1 MKKRPVIEAPHAA
14 SSRLVS
20 RPSRLSPHALRL
32 IRSARIAHLATADRS
47 GQPHAVPICFVFD
60 DKYFYSPID
69 EKPKR
74 TAPAK
79 LKRLRNIRDNSQ
91 VSLVIDYYEEDW
103 SKLCYVLITG
113 TARIL
118 QSGKTHDRAV
128 TLLRK
133 KYSQYRR
140 MQIDTR
146 PIIVITPKR
155 ITFWAAH

>member
-20 RPSRLSPHALRL
+20 RPSRLSPRALRL

-79 LKRLRNIRDNSQ
+79 LKRLRNIAENPQ
-91 VSLVIDYYEEDW
+91 VSLVIDHYDENW
-103 SKLCYVLITG
+103 SKLAYVLITG
-113 TARIL
+113 AARIMQRGQKHRL
-118 QSGKTHDRAV
+118 AV
-128 TLLRK
+128 TLLRR
-133 KYSQYRR
+133 KYSQYRT
-140 MQIDTR
+140 MAIDRR
-146 PIIVITPKR
+146 PVIVIKPKR
-155 ITFWAAH
+155 ITGWSAR

>member
-1 MKKRPVIEAPHAA
+1 MSKIIA
-14 SSRLVS
+14 SRL
-20 RPSRLSPHALRL
+20 PPHALRL
-32 IRSARIAHLATADRS
+32 IRSARIAHLATADRL
-47 GQPHAVPICFVFD
+47 GQPHAVPICFAFD
-60 DKYFYSPID
+60 GKCFYSPID

-74 TAPAK
+74 SAPTN
-79 LKRLRNIRDNSQ
+79 LKRLRNIRDNPQ

-118 QSGKTHDRAV
+118 QSGQTHTRAV

-146 PIIVITPKR
+146 PIIVITPKQ
-155 ITFWAAH
+155 IAFWAAH

>member
-1 MKKRPVIEAPHAA
+1 MSKIIA
-14 SSRLVS
+14 
-20 RPSRLSPHALRL
+20 SRLSPHALQL
-32 IRSARIAHLATADRS
+32 IRSARIAHLATADRF
-47 GQPHAVPICFVFD
+47 GQPHVVPICFAFD
-60 DKYFYSPID
+60 GKYFYSPID
-69 EKPKR
+69 EKPKG
-74 TAPAK
+74 TAPNN
-79 LKRLRNIRDNSQ
+79 LKRLRNIRENPQ

-118 QSGKTHDRAV
+118 QRGESHRRAV

>member
-1 MKKRPVIEAPHAA
+1 MTKIIASRLTPHA
-14 SSRLVS
+14 S
-20 RPSRLSPHALRL
+20 RL
-32 IRSARIAHLATADRS
+32 IRSARIAHLATADRF
-47 GQPHAVPICFVFD
+47 GQPHVVPICFAFD
-60 DKYFYSPID
+60 GKYFYSPID

-74 TAPAK
+74 TAPTN
-79 LKRLRNIRDNSQ
+79 LKRLRNIRENPQ

-118 QSGKTHDRAV
+118 QRGKTHNRAV
-128 TLLRK
+128 MLLRK

-146 PIIVITPKR
+146 PIIVVTPKR

>member
-1 MKKRPVIEAPHAA
+1 MIEAPHAA

-20 RPSRLSPHALRL
+20 GPSRLSPHALRL

-79 LKRLRNIRDNSQ
+79 LKRLRNIAENPQ
-91 VSLVIDYYEEDW
+91 VSLVIDHYDENW
-103 SKLCYVLITG
+103 GKLAYVLITG
-113 TARIL
+113 AARVM
-118 QSGKTHDRAV
+118 QRGQRHRRAV
-128 TLLRK
+128 TLLRR
-133 KYSQYRR
+133 KYSQYRT
-140 MQIDTR
+140 MAIDRR
-146 PIIVITPKR
+146 PVIVIRPKR
-155 ITFWAAH
+155 IIVWGRP

>member
-1 MKKRPVIEAPHAA
+1 MSKIIA
-14 SSRLVS
+14 
-20 RPSRLSPHALRL
+20 SRLSPHALQL
-32 IRSARIAHLATADRS
+32 IRSARIAHLATADRF
-47 GQPHAVPICFVFD
+47 GQPHVVPICFAFD
-60 DKYFYSPID
+60 GKYFYSPID

-74 TAPAK
+74 AAPTN
-79 LKRLRNIRDNSQ
+79 LKRLRNIRENPQ
-91 VSLVIDYYEEDW
+91 VSLVIDHYNEDW

-118 QSGKTHDRAV
+118 QRGESHRRAV

-155 ITFWAAH
+155 ITFWAVH

>member
-1 MKKRPVIEAPHAA
+1 MIEAPHAA

-79 LKRLRNIRDNSQ
+79 LKRLRNIAENPQ
-91 VSLVIDYYEEDW
+91 VSLVIDHYDDDW
-103 SKLCYVLITG
+103 SKLAYVLITG
-113 TARIL
+113 TARIM
-118 QSGKTHDRAV
+118 QRGERHRRGV

-133 KYSQYRR
+133 NYSQYRR

>member
-1 MKKRPVIEAPHAA
+1 MRQRPIVAA
-14 SSRLVS
+14 QRTA
-20 RPSRLSPHALRL
+20 PSRVPAHVARF

-47 GQPHAVPICFVFD
+47 GQPHVVPICFAFD
-60 DKYFYSPID
+60 GKCFYSPID

-74 TAPAK
+74 SAPAN

-128 TLLRK
+128 ILLRK

>member
-20 RPSRLSPHALRL
+20 RPSRLAPQRLRL
-32 IRSARIAHLATADRS
+32 SRSARIAHLATADRS

-79 LKRLRNIRDNSQ
+79 LKRLRNIAENPQ
-91 VSLVIDYYEEDW
+91 ASLVIDHYDENW
-103 SKLCYVLITG
+103 SKLAYVLITG
-113 TARIL
+113 AARIMQRGQKHRL
-118 QSGKTHDRAV
+118 AV
-128 TLLRK
+128 TLLRR
-133 KYSQYRR
+133 KYSQYRT
-140 MQIDTR
+140 MAIDRR
-146 PIIVITPKR
+146 PVIVIKPKR
-155 ITFWAAH
+155 ITGWSAR

>member
-1 MKKRPVIEAPHAA
+1 MSKIIA
-14 SSRLVS
+14 
-20 RPSRLSPHALRL
+20 SRLSPHALQL
-32 IRSARIAHLATADRS
+32 IRSARIAHLATADRF
-47 GQPHAVPICFVFD
+47 GQPHVVPICFAFD
-60 DKYFYSPID
+60 GKSFYSPID

-74 TAPAK
+74 AAPTN
-79 LKRLRNIRDNSQ
+79 LKRLRNIRENPQ
-91 VSLVIDYYEEDW
+91 VSLVIDHYNEDW

-118 QSGKTHDRAV
+118 QRGESHRRAV

-155 ITFWAAH
+155 ITFWAVH

>member
-1 MKKRPVIEAPHAA
+1 MRQRPIVAAQHAA
-14 SSRLVS
+14 PSSVPVR
-20 RPSRLSPHALRL
+20 AARL
-32 IRSARIAHLATADRS
+32 IRSARIAHLDTADRS
-47 GQPHAVPICFVFD
+47 GQPHVVPICFAFD
-60 DKYFYSPID
+60 GKYFYSPID

-74 TAPAK
+74 SAPAK
-79 LKRLRNIRDNSQ
+79 LKRLRNIRDNPQ
-91 VSLVIDYYEEDW
+91 VSLVIDHYDEDW

-118 QSGKTHDRAV
+118 QRGESHHRAV

>member
-1 MKKRPVIEAPHAA
+1 MSKIIA
-14 SSRLVS
+14 
-20 RPSRLSPHALRL
+20 SRLSPHALQL
-32 IRSARIAHLATADRS
+32 IRSARIAHLATADRF
-47 GQPHAVPICFVFD
+47 GQPHVIPICFAFD
-60 DKYFYSPID
+60 SKSFYSPID

-74 TAPAK
+74 SAPAN
-79 LKRLRNIRDNSQ
+79 LKRLRNIRENPQ
-91 VSLVIDYYEEDW
+91 VSLVIDHYNEDW

-118 QSGKTHDRAV
+118 QRGESHHRAV